1 MNGAKA
7 KLLNAKWLNNS
18 HFLQLVY
25 KWCIGSFFWNFA
37 LAMPSKKLI
46 AINKKL
52 S

>member
-25 KWCIGSFFWNFA
+25 KWCIGSFFLKFCF
-37 LAMPSKKLI
+37 SH
-46 AINKKL
+46 AIKETHCNQ
-52 S
+52 